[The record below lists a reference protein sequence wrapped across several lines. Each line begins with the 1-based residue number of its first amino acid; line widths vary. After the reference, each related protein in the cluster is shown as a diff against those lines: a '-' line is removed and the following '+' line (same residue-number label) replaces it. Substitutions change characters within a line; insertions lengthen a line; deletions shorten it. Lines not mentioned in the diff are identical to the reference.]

1 MAKNTRQ
8 ERRRK
13 LHNRIRKRIYGTSDR
28 PRLSVYRSNKDV
40 YAQLIDDVKGV
51 TLLSASSSHLDKKDT
66 EGSNKSTKAKM
77 VGMTLASKA
86 NVKGITA
93 VVFDRSGYLYHGRV
107 KSLAEGAREG
117 GLKF

>member
-1 MAKNTRQ
+1 MARATKQ
-8 ERRRK
+8 ERRKK
-13 LHNRIRKRIYGTSDR
+13 LHNRIRKRISGTASR

-40 YAQLIDDVKGV
+40 YAQLIDDIKGV
-51 TLLSASSSHLDKKDT
+51 TLLSASSSHLDKSEVDNL
-66 EGSNKSTKAKM
+66 NKSEKAHK
-77 VGMTLASKA
+77 VGKVLAEKA
-86 NVKGITA
+86 NQNNITF

>member
-1 MAKNTRQ
+1 MAKNTKQ
-8 ERRRK
+8 ERRKK
-13 LHNRIRKRIYGTSDR
+13 LHNRIRKRISGTSAR

-40 YAQLIDDVKGV
+40 YAQLIDDIEGV
-51 TLLSASSSHLDKKDT
+51 TLLSASSSHLDKKDV
-66 EGSNKSTKAKM
+66 EQSNKSTKAKM
-77 VGMTLASKA
+77 VGVALAEKA
-86 NVKGITA
+86 KEKDITT

>member
-1 MAKNTRQ
+1 MARTTKQ
-8 ERRRK
+8 QRRKK
-13 LHNRIRKRIYGTSDR
+13 LHNRIRQRIYGTTER

-40 YAQLIDDVKGV
+40 YAQLINDLDGV
-51 TLLSASSSHLDKKDT
+51 TILSASSSHLDKK
-66 EGSNKSTKAKM
+66 EVEKLNKSDKARKVGEVLAEKAKD
-77 VGMTLASKA
+77 K
-86 NVKGITA
+86 NITS